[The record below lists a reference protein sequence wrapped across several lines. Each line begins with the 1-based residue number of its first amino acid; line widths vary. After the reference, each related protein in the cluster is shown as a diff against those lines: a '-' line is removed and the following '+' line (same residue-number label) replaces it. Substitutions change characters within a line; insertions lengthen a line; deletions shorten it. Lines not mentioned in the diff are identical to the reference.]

1 MLFLNIKDLN
11 ILFMKSLAH
20 RLCLTFFFILVF
32 LFPISSL
39 PKKTI
44 RLKLVSD
51 KKKTLKTKMN
61 Y

>member
-20 RLCLTFFFILVF
+20 RLCLTFFFILVS

-44 RLKLVSD
+44 RFKLVSD
-51 KKKTLKTKMN
+51 KKN
-61 Y
+61 